1 MARCLSGREPLKES
15 AALERLS
22 ATTVYLASELWL
34 SFAWA
39 ISFTVTAVYF
49 VAEVGL
55 DPFQLVL
62 VGTVMELTILVFE
75 IPTGVVADTYSRR
88 LSLLLG
94 WAVMGLGMI
103 IVGASD
109 SFPVILGGYATW
121 GFGYTFTSGANEAWI
136 TDEVG
141 VAAVG
146 RLFVR
151 GQQLG
156 YIGGLAGIG
165 VSVAVASVELS
176 WAIMLGG
183 VLAIGF
189 AVFAAAVMPERG
201 FQRRPRAERG
211 SALREART
219 TTARGG
225 AYVRTSPLLLLIFG
239 IAFFA
244 GASTES
250 FDRLWQAHMIRDV
263 GLPGIGSLDPVV
275 WFGIFGAGSTVIGLA
290 ASQVLI
296 KHMEKA
302 DRAWLTRLLFLF
314 TFAQC
319 VAVLA
324 FAVTGHLWPALTA
337 FWLYYL
343 TRSLIDPVFM
353 TWVNENITDSSV
365 RATVISISGQ
375 SDAIGQVIGGP
386 ALGGLGSIY
395 SLRTALVAGG
405 ALLLPALGLYGRAL
419 RHGGRSPELDSLPSE
434 RA

>member
-1 MARCLSGREPLKES
+1 M
-15 AALERLS
+15 ERLS
-22 ATTVYLASELWL
+22 AGTVYLASALWL
-34 SFAWA
+34 AFAWA

-49 VAEVGL
+49 VTEVGL
-55 DPFQLVL
+55 DPFRLVL

-88 LSLLLG
+88 LSLIVG
-94 WAVMGLGMI
+94 WTVMGLGMI

-151 GQQLG
+151 GQQMG
-156 YIGGLAGIG
+156 YIGELAGIG
-165 VSVAVASVELS
+165 VSVAVASVDLS
-176 WAIMLGG
+176 SAIMLGG

-189 AVFAAAVMPERG
+189 AAFAAAVMPEDG
-201 FQRRPRAERG
+201 FQRRPRADRG
-211 SALREART
+211 NAVRELRT
-219 TTARGG
+219 TAARGG
-225 AYVRTSPLLLLIFG
+225 RYVSMSPLLMLIFG

-263 GLPGIGSLDPVV
+263 GLPALGSLDPVV

-296 KHMEKA
+296 RQVERA
-302 DRAWLTRLLFLF
+302 DRARLTRLLFLF
-314 TFAQC
+314 TLVQC
-319 VAVLA
+319 VAVVG
-324 FAVTGHLWPALTA
+324 FAVTGLLWAALAT

-353 TWVNENITDSSV
+353 TWVNENISDSTV

-375 SDAIGQVIGGP
+375 SDALGQVIGGP
-386 ALGGLGSIY
+386 ALGALGTVF
-395 SLRTALVAGG
+395 SLRAALLAGG
-405 ALLLPALGLYGRAL
+405 ALLLPALALYGRAL
-419 RHGGRSPELDSLPSE
+419 RHGGRSPELDSIPSE